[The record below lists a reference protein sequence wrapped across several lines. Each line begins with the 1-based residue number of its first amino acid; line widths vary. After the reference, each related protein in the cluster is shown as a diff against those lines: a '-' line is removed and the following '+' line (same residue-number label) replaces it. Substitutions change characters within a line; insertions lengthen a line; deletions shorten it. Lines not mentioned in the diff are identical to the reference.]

1 MSSGPSLHRIREIG
15 GNIVRRKLA
24 SACIG
29 AIVALSLA
37 CTSNDQERAR
47 EKAAEAK
54 RKTRQETERARQ
66 ELQELGQAAKRE
78 AKKLHRNVNEALQ
91 GGQPDSQT
99 AAGAEQKLNDAGR
112 ELRTASERAAI
123 KLDRAAMLAKVK
135 TKLATDV
142 GVSTAASVDV
152 DASGQVVTLRG
163 TVSSE
168 EQKQQAERAVSEING
183 VTKVINLLQVKP

>member
-29 AIVALSLA
+29 AIAALSLA

-54 RKTRQETERARQ
+54 RKTRQE
-66 ELQELGQAAKRE
+66 LQKLGQAGKRE

-91 GGQPDSQT
+91 GGQPDSHT

-112 ELRTASERAAI
+112 ELRTAGEQAAV

-142 GVSTAASVDV
+142 GLSTAASVDV